1 MIAPNQD
8 FVLGSVPQR
17 EAGTAGGALITAQ
30 RIGAAIGIAVI
41 GTALFGSGG
50 GGGSGAKVMPQF
62 VHTAQTATLANLAF
76 IAGALICA
84 RLLPKHL
91 DDERAAASR

>member
-1 MIAPNQD
+1 VIAPDQG
-8 FVLGSVPQR
+8 FGLGPVPQR

-50 GGGSGAKVMPQF
+50 RSGGTVTPRFAPTRSLHRTPEPGRDAARFMRTGTGSTGSVGP
-62 VHTAQTATLANLAF
+62 
-76 IAGALICA
+76 
-84 RLLPKHL
+84 
-91 DDERAAASR
+91 